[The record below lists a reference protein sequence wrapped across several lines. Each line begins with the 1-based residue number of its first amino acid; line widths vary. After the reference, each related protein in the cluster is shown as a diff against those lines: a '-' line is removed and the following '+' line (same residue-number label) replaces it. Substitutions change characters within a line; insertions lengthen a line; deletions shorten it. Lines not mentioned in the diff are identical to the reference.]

1 MKKLLTLFVLM
12 AANLTAFSQTS
23 DTRNVKVIYVNELV
37 TTHIVSPEP
46 IKYVDISTD
55 DIAGD
60 IPVDNIFRI
69 KPKKANPKT
78 GMVTIVGERFMVQYK
93 LLYTESATANYEV
106 RIDPTQVDE
115 FLNPSVS
122 MSLLDM
128 DKFSMMAVQNKPR
141 VNAVSTR
148 NQKMSITLNNIY
160 TIGDYF
166 FVDVSMRNETN
177 IKYEIDQIK
186 FKIEDKKVVK
196 ATNFQQIEI
205 EPVRQLYNIKS
216 FQKKYRNVFVFKR
229 FTFPDEKVFNIEI
242 AESQISGRTIS
253 LKIDYSDVLNA
264 DTL

>member
-1 MKKLLTLFVLM
+1 MFL
-12 AANLTAFSQTS
+12 AASLSAYSQKS
-23 DTRNVKVIYVNELV
+23 DNKDIKVVYVNELI
-37 TTHIVSPEP
+37 TTHFVSPEP

-55 DIAGD
+55 DVAGD

-78 GMVTIVGERFMVQYK
+78 GMVTIVGERYMVQYK
-93 LLYTESATANYEV
+93 LVYSESASANSEV
-106 RIDPTQVDE
+106 RIDPTQVDD
-115 FLNPSVS
+115 FLNPNVS

-128 DKFSMMAVQNKPR
+128 DKFSLLAVQNKPG

-148 NQKMSITLNNIY
+148 NQKMTISLNNIY

-166 FVDVSMRNETN
+166 FIDVSMKNETN
-177 IKYEIDQIK
+177 IMYKIDQIK
-186 FKIEDKKVVK
+186 FRIEDKKVVK

-205 EPVRQLYNIKS
+205 EPVRQLYNISS
-216 FQKKYRNVFVFKR
+216 FKKKYRNVFVFKR

-242 AESQISGRTIS
+242 AESQVSGRTIS
-253 LKIDYSDVLNA
+253 LKIDYSDILNA